1 MENLELYFRML
12 DKKLLERLKYYCHPD
27 APKEI
32 IVHSKN
38 VFDFSEDYKSE
49 IMRKLFDPSKRDVK
63 VTYDI
68 EIKGRNVTIMRDPVM
83 NGRITVI
90 IHREPKN
97 NTLTFS
103 EAYEILKHVEKIL
116 DVNIPWGKPFPRGSC

>member
-49 IMRKLFDPSKRDVK
+49 IMRELFDPSKRDVK

-90 IHREPKN
+90 IYREPKN
-97 NTLTFS
+97 ATLTFS